1 MKFDSKTAL
10 ERGQGSEIGG
20 VEYECPYC
28 GKTTPSRRLLRVHI
42 GSIHREKVDDFTV
55 IYRGGRTIPL
65 HRVRSDLTPN
75 KGKVSD
81 GRVDGLALVPRLEP
95 SEQKER
101 R

>member
-1 MKFDSKTAL
+1 MKFESKTSL
-10 ERGQGSEIGG
+10 VRGQGSESGG

-28 GKTTPSRRLLRVHI
+28 GETTPSRRLLRVHI

-55 IYRGGRTIPL
+55 RYRGGRTIPPHGVL
-65 HRVRSDLTPN
+65 SDLTPN
-75 KGKVSD
+75 RGKESD